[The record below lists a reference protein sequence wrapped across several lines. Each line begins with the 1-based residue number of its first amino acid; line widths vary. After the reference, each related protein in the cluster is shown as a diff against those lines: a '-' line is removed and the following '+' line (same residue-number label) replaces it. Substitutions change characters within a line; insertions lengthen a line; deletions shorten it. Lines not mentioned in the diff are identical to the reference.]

1 MSGTTWWMPS
11 RSSRRTW
18 RRRASWWITS
28 ATPTPRMSS
37 LKRLEEEA
45 GPGAEAG
52 AGGRRPRDSEG
63 FTRTPGRTRSTW
75 ISQTRTGTTTPKT
88 RTRSTTT
95 RQEGGGPVAGGSRR
109 RANEP
114 LSRRRARRR
123 QQALLERTAG
133 GGSGSGARSRAGAR
147 GRGQGRNN
155 SGGVVSSLSS
165 DEEEEEDVE
174 EDEDDMDEG
183 GAGSRSSGRRAG
195 GKRKGKG
202 KGRARGRRGGGG
214 GGGGGSGEL
223 PVIPDE
229 FNQSVVAADSDEE
242 IEQWPTG
249 VEATGPGGRSTRGAD
264 RAAAEAAIAAAGG
277 VLKVDRGT
285 LKCALCHGG
294 HTRERP
300 LPGKIVGP
308 TRSWTGPRSCGSTTG
323 APCTARMVCRDD
335 RTDAL
340 CNITSERLGSR
351 GAGASGDGGGDG
363 EEDMVWRFPTPAD
376 RDWLTLDDPVKAM
389 QHGYCPQARC
399 RSFVGEVVMYFP
411 QGHEAYLRTFPENQA
426 PPYKFFKGQ
435 PSVVK
440 CQVKEMSF
448 VFPKDTEEVGNHS
461 VVCRLSL
468 EVLGFPV
475 RVSSSVVARTALNQ
489 ASRGDNPLAYR
500 EDSFAPPPAE
510 DGGGSAEAHSQTFSV
525 SLRDC
530 GEADFLVSER
540 RYNESVGRNW
550 RPSERVMM
558 EWKEGEDG
566 EDGEGVLKPYFGV
579 MVRLGMAGAG
589 GAGGAQSS
597 SRNDWPNSPWDCLSI
612 RWDLD
617 NTISSLGPWEP
628 RPVTWDESGDPPAVE
643 PASLRACIPRDL
655 RDALAAKVREVA
667 ESPDAALFAEPVD
680 VVDYHTI
687 VPVPMDLGLILRRL
701 EKDYYCSVEALEF
714 DCNLVY
720 DNCTKYNEPGSDI
733 VKLAFTVSDQLV
745 QAIKA
750 ISEPGGGGAGGGGG
764 DAVIGRP
771 SSVAANGGGGSG
783 NGRNGGGA
791 LLLRDPNGRGKDRAL
806 GEERLVLGGGGT
818 RKRKRRRGRR
828 RAGD

>member
-1 MSGTTWWMPS
+1 VGRWTLYGTGH
-11 RSSRRTW
+11 
-18 RRRASWWITS
+18 RADETVAGKKVPLEQYFTS
-28 ATPTPRMSS
+28 DYRELLRDERHNVVDAFTQQPPHLAQTGLLVDHIGNAYPEDTQPNTVRGGGGGWS
-37 LKRLEEEA
+37 
-45 GPGAEAG
+45 
-52 AGGRRPRDSEG
+52 GGRSRGAS
-63 FTRTPGRTRSTW
+63 
-75 ISQTRTGTTTPKT
+75 
-88 RTRSTTT
+88 TT
-95 RQEGGGPVAGGSRR
+95 RQRGFYTDPGEDEIYLDVSDEDGDYDVEDPDSEYDDSPRGRRAGGGGGSRR

-114 LSRRRARRR
+114 LSREERARRR

-133 GGSGSGARSRAGAR
+133 GGSGSGARSRAGGAR
-147 GRGQGRNN
+147 GRGAGRNGGGGG
-155 SGGVVSSLSS
+155 GGVVSSLSS
-165 DEEEEEDVE
+165 DEEEEEDGE

-183 GAGSRSSGRRAG
+183 GGAGSRSSGRRGG

-214 GGGGGSGEL
+214 SGSGGGDL

-285 LKCALCHGG
+285 LECALCHGG

-308 TRSWTGPRSCGSTTG
+308 HPLMDGTSQLWVHDWCALYSP
-323 APCTARMVCRDD
+323 MVCRDD
-335 RTDAL
+335 TTDAL

-351 GAGASGDGGGDG
+351 GAGGERGAGGGDG

-376 RDWLTLDDPVKAM
+376 RAWLTLDDPVKAM
-389 QHGYCPQARC
+389 QHGYSPQARR
-399 RSFVGEVVMYFP
+399 RSFMYGVGEVVMYFP

-435 PSVVK
+435 PAVVK

-448 VFPKDTEEVGNHS
+448 VFPTDHEEVGNHS

-475 RVSSSVVARTALNQ
+475 KVSSSVVTRTALNQ
-489 ASRGDNPLAYR
+489 ASRGDHPLAYR

-510 DGGGSAEAHSQTFSV
+510 EGAGSGEAHSKTFSV

-550 RPSERVMM
+550 RLSERVMM
-558 EWKEGEDG
+558 EWMEQGEDG
-566 EDGEGVLKPYFGV
+566 EEGEGVLTPYFGV
-579 MVRLGMAGAG
+579 VARLGKAGAG
-589 GAGGAQSS
+589 GAGGAQAS

-612 RWDLD
+612 RWDFD
-617 NTISSLGPWEP
+617 NTTSSLGPWEP
-628 RPVTWDESGDPPAVE
+628 RPVTWDESGDAPAVE

-655 RDALAAKVREVA
+655 RDPLVAKVREVA

-680 VVDYHTI
+680 VADYHTI

-701 EKDYYCSVEALEF
+701 EKV
-714 DCNLVY
+714 
-720 DNCTKYNEPGSDI
+720 
-733 VKLAFTVSDQLV
+733 
-745 QAIKA
+745 
-750 ISEPGGGGAGGGGG
+750 
-764 DAVIGRP
+764 
-771 SSVAANGGGGSG
+771 
-783 NGRNGGGA
+783 
-791 LLLRDPNGRGKDRAL
+791 
-806 GEERLVLGGGGT
+806 
-818 RKRKRRRGRR
+818 
-828 RAGD
+828 